1 MIQFRFSGFLFS
13 LMTVSDQT
21 LVNKLKG
28 EIICIQLLNLDSM
41 HVNRGV
47 HRGSSPSEFKL
58 PRFIHS
64 KPFRWTP
71 LNYVHRPSRGLSVSW
86 KPFFAPQ
93 TWYNGSQKSLFY
105 SNFLGI
111 LALPCVRTYDYLC
124 TTDIWKYSSRI
135 YYRIQQSWRKIN
147 FGFKKMQK
155 IEVL

>member
-111 LALPCVRTYDYLC
+111 LALPCVRTYDYVLLTFENIPVEF
-124 TTDIWKYSSRI
+124 TTGYNNLEEKSILD
-135 YYRIQQSWRKIN
+135 
-147 FGFKKMQK
+147 
-155 IEVL
+155 

>member
-64 KPFRWTP
+64 K
-71 LNYVHRPSRGLSVSW
+71 
-86 KPFFAPQ
+86 
-93 TWYNGSQKSLFY
+93 NGSQKSLFY

-111 LALPCVRTYDYLC
+111 LALPCVRTYDYVLLTFENIPVEF
-124 TTDIWKYSSRI
+124 TTGYNNLEEKSILD
-135 YYRIQQSWRKIN
+135 
-147 FGFKKMQK
+147 
-155 IEVL
+155 